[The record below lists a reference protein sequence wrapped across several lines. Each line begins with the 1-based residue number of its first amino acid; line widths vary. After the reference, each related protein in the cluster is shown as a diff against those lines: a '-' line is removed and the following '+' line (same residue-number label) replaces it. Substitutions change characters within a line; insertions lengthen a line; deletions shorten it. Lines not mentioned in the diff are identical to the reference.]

1 MPLKV
6 EKIQVGKCY
15 KTRGQENYKVIAISR
30 GIITYQTWDSPLR
43 INTGVEAF
51 ADAVYKEV
59 PCPDSFGKV
68 GVMNPPGGRQD

>member
-15 KTRGQENYKVIAISR
+15 KTRGAENYKVLSISR
-30 GIITYQTWDSPLR
+30 GIVTYQTWDSPLR

-59 PCPDSFGKV
+59 PCPEKFGNV
-68 GVMNPPGGRQD
+68 GVMNTPGSRQD

>member
-1 MPLKV
+1 MPLKA
-6 EKIQVGKCY
+6 EKIQAGKCY
-15 KTRGQENYKVIAISR
+15 KTRASENYKVLSISR
-30 GIITYQTWDSPLR
+30 GIVTYQTWDSPLR

-59 PCPDSFGKV
+59 PCPAQFGSV